1 MSDPNA
7 PPESEAP
14 KPSRTDHPLITIDQ
28 EGTARGASD
37 PPHPAADPGTPPDP
51 PAEAPPAA
59 PPPRRSAVG
68 PVLGVL
74 GFLVLAGGIGYV
86 WYQQQQF
93 QQHQPDTA
101 GQLHALDQKVQGLNQ
116 QVSAMQAQPGNQVPA
131 ELKTLAA
138 KVDALQQKKPPDLSS
153 IESRLTA
160 LEQRKPADLTP
171 LENQMK
177 ALQQQIAAT
186 QQQSQ
191 QINGLSQQVKTLA
204 QQVQEAATRSQ
215 QAGSALTQR
224 LDTDESRLVTLEQN
238 SKKISQLTE
247 RATRLA
253 RLQAAQMALAQGHAL
268 GDIPDAPA
276 ALARYASDPPPTEAS
291 LRLAF
296 PAAEKAAF
304 SAVSP
309 DTADKPFLSRVLANA
324 EGLVTVRQGDRVL
337 VGNPTA
343 GVLARAHAALEAGDL
358 AGAVADVSSLSGAPA
373 QAMQSW
379 LHQAKALLAARSALA
394 DMVAKA

>member
-1 MSDPNA
+1 MSDPTS
-7 PPESEAP
+7 PPEPDAP
-14 KPSRTDHPLITIDQ
+14 KPNHTDHPLVTIDQ
-28 EGTARGASD
+28 EGNTRGASD
-37 PPHPAADPGTPPDP
+37 QPQSAANPG
-51 PAEAPPAA
+51 APPEPPPPPST
-59 PPPRRSAVG
+59 PPPRRSAAG

-101 GQLHALDQKVQGLNQ
+101 AQLHALEQKVQSLSQ
-116 QVSAMQAQPGNQVPA
+116 QLSRMQAQPASRVPA
-131 ELKTLAA
+131 ELKTLSA
-138 KVDALQQKKPPDLSS
+138 KVEALQQQKAPDLSS

-160 LEQRKPADLTP
+160 LEQRKQTDLTP
-171 LENQMK
+171 LENQVK
-177 ALQQQIAAT
+177 ALQEQIAT
-186 QQQSQ
+186 IQQQSQ

-204 QQVQEAATRSQ
+204 QQVQDGATRSQ
-215 QAGSALTQR
+215 QATSALTQR
-224 LDTDESRLVTLEQN
+224 LDTDESRLVTLEHN
-238 SKKISQLTE
+238 SSKISQLSE

-268 GDIPDAPA
+268 GDIPGAPA

-324 EGLVTVRQGDRVL
+324 EGLVTVRQGDHVL

-358 AGAVADVSSLSGAPA
+358 AGAVADVSSLSGPPA
-373 QAMQSW
+373 QAMQPW
-379 LHQAKALLAARSALA
+379 LSQAKALLAARSALA